1 MMWLQSKLVK
11 LLAIVGIAALLV
23 CIGAYGDHRYES
35 ARYNAKLVSIQQS
48 IDQATIKAEAAARAT
63 ERAQT
68 LAQQAIM
75 DSYSKGQQDAQANAD
90 KIIADL
96 RSGNLRLRSEWS
108 QAVTVG
114 VSNTASATAI
124 AARNAQL
131 RYESAA
137 RIVRA
142 ADECDNHVK
151 ALQAIALNDRKV
163 VGVKP

>member
-1 MMWLQSKLVK
+1 MQT
-11 LLAIVGIAALLV
+11 LLLKVLALLGA
-23 CIGAYGDHRYES
+23 CALLMGIGAYGGHRYES
-35 ARYNAKLVSIQQS
+35 ARYNAKLASIQKS
-48 IDQATIKAEAAARAT
+48 IDEATIKAEASARAT

-96 RSGNLRLRSEWS
+96 RAGNLRLRREWS
-108 QAVTVG
+108 QAVTSG
-114 VSNTASATAI
+114 VSNTAAATAI
-124 AARNAQL
+124 AARTAQL
-131 RYESAA
+131 RYESAS

-142 ADECDNHVK
+142 ADECDNQVK
-151 ALQAIALNDRKV
+151 ALQAIALNDRKA